1 MPEIMAFIRQAIEDK
16 TKANSGEALRVRLSK
31 KSIKNT
37 KRSSA
42 NRWCFPWL
50 IRKLVRSLNGS
61 GRERAGVTEHEVTST
76 HERR

>member
-16 TKANSGEALRVRLSK
+16 TKANSGEPLQARLSK

-42 NRWCFPWL
+42 NRWCFPSL
-50 IRKLVRSLNGS
+50 IRKLVQSLNGF
-61 GRERAGVTEHEVTST
+61 G
-76 HERR
+76 